1 MSHRLAEQ
9 ITSLLLRHP
18 YVVVPELGGFIR
30 QRIPAYYDEAKSVV
44 VPPKAEL
51 LFSQELSHSDGLLE
65 ESYAT
70 LLGVSVRRGRL
81 ALEEDIKE
89 LRHALIQ
96 EGSAELL
103 GLGTLQMTPSG
114 SISFTPQ
121 ASSHAVLAA
130 GYGYAPLS
138 LSLLAGGRS
147 AVATPAERTPEPQ
160 PRTEVHTTKSREYIQ
175 LRLPKRSIGYILAV
189 LASVLVLMPWGRGA
203 ETGRGFQT
211 AYLPADS
218 SAEKLFGTATL
229 EEPVVEVA
237 PDTIPAVEAEPEGLR
252 YLSEPDGR
260 YHVIVATEPTK
271 ERIEGYYQTLL
282 AQTDSTYRD
291 MQAIYSSTGKVIRLS
306 LASFATSAE
315 AYSFLETFVKEHPSY
330 KTTWVLH
337 NL

>member
-18 YVVVPELGGFIR
+18 YVVVPGLGGFIR
-30 QRIPAYYDEAKSVV
+30 ERIPAYYDEAQSLV

-51 LFSQELSHSDGLLE
+51 HFSQELSHSDGLLE

-70 LLGVSVRRGRL
+70 LLGVSLRRARL
-81 ALEEDIKE
+81 ALEEDIKQ
-89 LRHALIQ
+89 LRQALIQ
-96 EGSAELL
+96 DGAVELP
-103 GLGTLQMTPSG
+103 GIGTLQMSPSG
-114 SISFTPQ
+114 AISFTSQ

-147 AVATPAERTPEPQ
+147 AVATPSERTPGSQ
-160 PRTEVHTTKSREYIQ
+160 PHTEVRTGKSREYIQ
-175 LRLPKRSIGYILAV
+175 LRLPKRSLGYILAI
-189 LASVLVLMPWGRGA
+189 LASILVLMPWGRGA
-203 ETGRGFQT
+203 ETGHGFQST
-211 AYLPADS
+211 YLPVDS

-229 EEPVVEVA
+229 VEPVVEVT
-237 PDTIPAVEAEPEGLR
+237 PDTIPAEEAEPEGLR

-260 YHVIVATEPTK
+260 YHVIVATEHTK
-271 ERIEGYYQTLL
+271 ERIEGYYQSLL

-291 MQAIYSSTGKVIRLS
+291 MRAIYSSTGKVIRLS

-315 AYSFLETFVKEHPSY
+315 AYSFLDTFVKEHPSY

>member
-18 YVVVPELGGFIR
+18 YVVVPGLGGFIR
-30 QRIPAYYDEAKSVV
+30 ERIPAYYDEAQSLV

-51 LFSQELSHSDGLLE
+51 HFSQELSHSDGLLE

-70 LLGVSVRRGRL
+70 LLGVSLRRARL
-81 ALEEDIKE
+81 ALEEDIKQ
-89 LRHALIQ
+89 LRQALIQ
-96 EGSAELL
+96 DGAVELP
-103 GLGTLQMTPSG
+103 GIGTLQMSASG
-114 SISFTPQ
+114 AISFTSQ

-147 AVATPAERTPEPQ
+147 AVATPSERTPGSQ
-160 PRTEVHTTKSREYIQ
+160 PRTEVRTAKSREYIQ
-175 LRLPKRSIGYILAV
+175 LRLPKRSIGYILAI
-189 LASVLVLMPWGRGA
+189 LASILVLMPWGRGA
-203 ETGRGFQT
+203 ETGRGFQST
-211 AYLPADS
+211 YLPVDS

-229 EEPVVEVA
+229 VEPVVEVT
-237 PDTIPAVEAEPEGLR
+237 PDTIPTVEAEPEGLR

-260 YHVIVATEPTK
+260 YHVIVATEHTK
-271 ERIEGYYQTLL
+271 ERIEGYYQSLL

-291 MQAIYSSTGKVIRLS
+291 MRAIYSSTGKVIRLS

-315 AYSFLETFVKEHPSY
+315 AYSFLDTFVKEHPSY

>member
-51 LFSQELSHSDGLLE
+51 HFSQELSHSDGLLE

-96 EGSAELL
+96 EGSAELP

-147 AVATPAERTPEPQ
+147 AVATPAERIPEPQ
-160 PRTEVHTTKSREYIQ
+160 PRTEVRTTKSREYIQ

-203 ETGRGFQT
+203 ETGRGFQM

-237 PDTIPAVEAEPEGLR
+237 PDTI
-252 YLSEPDGR
+252 PDGR

-291 MQAIYSSTGKVIRLS
+291 MQAFYSNTGKVIRLS
-306 LASFATSAE
+306 IASFATSAE
-315 AYSFLETFVKEHPSY
+315 AYSFLEAFVKKYPTY

-337 NL
+337 NT

>member
-1 MSHRLAEQ
+1 M
-9 ITSLLLRHP
+9 
-18 YVVVPELGGFIR
+18 
-30 QRIPAYYDEAKSVV
+30 
-44 VPPKAEL
+44 
-51 LFSQELSHSDGLLE
+51 
-65 ESYAT
+65 
-70 LLGVSVRRGRL
+70 
-81 ALEEDIKE
+81 
-89 LRHALIQ
+89 
-96 EGSAELL
+96 
-103 GLGTLQMTPSG
+103 
-114 SISFTPQ
+114 
-121 ASSHAVLAA
+121 
-130 GYGYAPLS
+130 
-138 LSLLAGGRS
+138 
-147 AVATPAERTPEPQ
+147 ATPAERTPEPQ
-160 PRTEVHTTKSREYIQ
+160 PRTEVRTTKSREYIQ

-291 MQAIYSSTGKVIRLS
+291 MQAFYSNTGKVIRLS

-315 AYSFLETFVKEHPSY
+315 AYSFLEAFVKKYPTY

-337 NL
+337 NT